1 MKTIIQ
7 IFVVTLCLA
16 ILGQSYLQAFGNRA
30 IIVERHEIWGI

>member
-16 ILGQSYLQAFGNRA
+16 ILGQSYLQAFGDQKSVR
-30 IIVERHEIWGI
+30 IHKVV

>member
-16 ILGQSYLQAFGNRA
+16 IVGQSYLQALSQQE
-30 IIVERHEIWGI
+30 IIVQHKVVVS